1 MASAIPG
8 HILKANTKSA
18 TLRDGLARLT
28 GDDLEHELNVDHVKH
43 SEANTVQP
51 RHAPGQHAPYGQ
63 GNPQNQLRRERERFQ
78 RLQRDASA
86 QRFQQLEQMIV
97 SDVAIFNELM
107 EKAHDRYMTIMD
119 RYTTNTETIFNKFLE
134 NQREFQHEFRVHL
147 QHERDREYATIK
159 QLLNNILETRVNA
172 LSREADAGTH
182 HEVQRVGADATGG
195 QKAATSCS

>member
-28 GDDLEHELNVDHVKH
+28 GDDLEHELNVHHAKH

-107 EKAHDRYMTIMD
+107 EKAHDRYTANMD
-119 RYTTNTETIFNKFLE
+119 RYTDAI
-134 NQREFQHEFRVHL
+134 RAHL
-147 QHERDREYATIK
+147 KDERDREYATIE
-159 QLLNNILETRVNA
+159 QLLHNILETRVNA
-172 LSREADAGTH
+172 LSREADAVAQH
-182 HEVQRVGADATGG
+182 KDATV
-195 QKAATSCS
+195 C